1 MHVKAIVYTTWRT
14 AYCQTQGPQG
24 CVLSSLLGFKNCRFN
39 FSEGVTL
46 MTHQVTPLTGQS
58 IAKCLLMSNFQIS
71 SDSSEPRP
79 GRCLK
84 TNKQANKQN
93 KTKSKQTKKDNKTGT
108 RYHHLMESSR
118 IGTNGKEYIYK
129 PHQQGKLYE
138 ILKI

>member
-93 KTKSKQTKKDNKTGT
+93 KTKNKKRRQNWYQIPSPNGVEPN
-108 RYHHLMESSR
+108 RYY
-118 IGTNGKEYIYK
+118 GNGKEYIYK